1 MIPPLTELVV
11 SIPVETIFSQSLHI
25 AADLAMPETAW
36 QADSVVREVIYIN
49 SQIAANFSV
58 VMQEGVAA
66 GGFLTYASG
75 GWLTLC
81 AYEIFDTE
89 RIESTSATGK
99 IGLTNSEA
107 TPYAFSPG
115 DVRVLNET
123 NGKTYTN
130 QTGGTVPAFGSLLTT
145 DFVADEPGTGSNLV
159 ETDTLS
165 LVTTVTGIAPV
176 FVENLIGAN
185 EETDPALKVRAREAN
200 AKASPNGP
208 ADAYNYYA
216 KTTERPDGSAV
227 GVTRTNKIEGN
238 CTVTLYLADADGA
251 LTSLDRGY
259 VFDNVNENV
268 VPTGFTLI
276 IPDPTCTELSV
287 PVTLV
292 LTPNPDSST
301 PQATTEANILAAI
314 VAYYATI
321 PIGGAKSQSFQG
333 VYLSTLIQLIR
344 NAAGEAVLNV
354 TMPLP
359 TADVPML
366 SGQIPV
372 LDAGDFNVS
381 WLS

>member
-1 MIPPLTELVV
+1 
-11 SIPVETIFSQSLHI
+11 
-25 AADLAMPETAW
+25 
-36 QADSVVREVIYIN
+36 
-49 SQIAANFSV
+49 
-58 VMQEGVAA
+58 
-66 GGFLTYASG
+66 
-75 GWLTLC
+75 
-81 AYEIFDTE
+81 
-89 RIESTSATGK
+89 
-99 IGLTNSEA
+99 
-107 TPYAFSPG
+107 
-115 DVRVLNET
+115 
-123 NGKTYTN
+123 
-130 QTGGTVPAFGSLLTT
+130 
-145 DFVADEPGTGSNLV
+145 
-159 ETDTLS
+159 
-165 LVTTVTGIAPV
+165 V

-227 GVTRTNKIEGN
+227 GMTRTNKIEGN